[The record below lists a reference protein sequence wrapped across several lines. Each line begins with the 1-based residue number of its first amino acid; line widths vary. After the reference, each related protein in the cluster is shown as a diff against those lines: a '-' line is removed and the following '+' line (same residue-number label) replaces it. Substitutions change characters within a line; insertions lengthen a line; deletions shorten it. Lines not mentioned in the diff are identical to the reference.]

1 MSDIPEEY
9 QISDE
14 EIDRVW
20 GNANF
25 GGRNKRQV
33 ILETL
38 LQISGDFSTGHTAMC
53 ICQELGLLGVG
64 TSRKLPKLTKK
75 GKRVMYY
82 WNKEALTRMAEIE
95 EGKSVVVPV
104 EPTDAMKLAGNTTL
118 RSKSISAID
127 IYKAML
133 AASGVRDE

>member
-1 MSDIPEEY
+1 MTDDIPDEY

-25 GGRNKRQV
+25 GDRPKRQV

-38 LQISGDFSTGHTAMC
+38 LQISGAFHSGYTSMC
-53 ICQELGLLGVG
+53 ICQKLGLLG
-64 TSRKLPKLTKK
+64 SNLRNPALTKK

-82 WNKEALTRMAEIE
+82 WNKARSITVLN
-95 EGKSVVVPV
+95 S
-104 EPTDAMKLAGNTTL
+104 L
-118 RSKSISAID
+118 R
-127 IYKAML
+127 
-133 AASGVRDE
+133 